1 MIPISVCLPTFNGE
15 NFLAACLYS
24 IEIQTYKNIEVLISD
39 DGSVDGSI
47 SIIEEFQESSS
58 IEIRVFKNKRSGIV
72 NNCNF
77 LAQKASGQYLK
88 FLFQDDLLKPHAL
101 ETFLFF
107 ILKYDNPVLAFSDRE
122 IDYNYGLGKE
132 CQDIFNGCRDLAKN
146 WSNIQ
151 EFQSGFHLLEDPNL
165 FNSPI
170 NKIGEPSN
178 TLILK
183 SAFLEAGGFDSQFSQ
198 LLDLELWFRLMTSG
212 NVVYINDKLSKFR
225 IHDSQQSVVN
235 AKENL
240 IHEDFLKLY
249 TKMLTSKH
257 FISMSEGFRMRLFE
271 VIKPLI
277 SQRFNGNI
285 EQNLTKTERNDYLS
299 KINRLSRRIKFME
312 STFSWKLRKELL
324 KVYYLFNSKEKKIR
338 KPKFYNPLTFKT
350 YGKIKFNKS
359 SNPKVSIIIPFFQ
372 QYEIT
377 WLCLKALELNG
388 DHHIDFEVILV
399 DDFSNGNSDFIN
411 SVHGVQF
418 IRNNQNLG
426 FLKSCNKAVLSANG
440 SYLVFLNNDT
450 QVQKGWL
457 SSLVE
462 VLENNATSPG
472 CAVGSKLIFP
482 DNQLQEAGG
491 IIWDDATG
499 CNYGKGNDHN
509 LPHYNFLREV
519 DYCSG
524 ASFAISKA
532 FFLELGTFNEI
543 FAPAYFEDTD
553 ICFKIR
559 ERGGKVYYQPR
570 SIAIHLEGMSCGKS
584 ENAGVKSYQKK
595 NREIFSDVWRNEL
608 PHHFSPSGGFISQ
621 YRAANRLNGKKTIL
635 VVDSTLPYYD
645 KESGGHRIYQ
655 ILKILK
661 KQCFHVIFLPANEI
675 ADEPY
680 FSKLSLLG
688 IEVLVDQS
696 GKTDS
701 TVLLKD
707 RLEIIDVAWICRS
720 QNFEK
725 FGCLLRQQSKARI
738 IFDTIDLHYLRFK
751 REWQL
756 KGSND
761 RKINKKWQ
769 KYLKIEKKFAR
780 MSDQVLT
787 VTNDES
793 EIVKDWNVKNVSVL
807 PNIHIP
813 RIDGAP
819 SFSARDGLIFIGN
832 YLHPP
837 NEDAVKFLVNEIM
850 PYVWANYPEVQVT
863 LLGSNPSTEVLD
875 LVSERVSVTGFVE
888 DVTPYFDLAKV
899 FISPLRYG
907 AGMKGKIGQS
917 MSLGLPVVTTS
928 VGAEGL
934 FLINGKNALIADE
947 PLEIANS
954 IVTLIKDK
962 NKWSHL
968 SNEGMKSMQKF
979 CPEIVSKAIAKLLQL

>member
-1 MIPISVCLPTFNGE
+1 MNQISVCLPSYNGE
-15 NFLAACLYS
+15 NYLLAALHS
-24 IEIQTYKNIEVLISD
+24 IETQTCKDIEVLISD
-39 DGSVDGSI
+39 DGSVDRSI
-47 SIIEEFQESSS
+47 SIVEEFKKSSS
-58 IEIRVFKNKRSGIV
+58 LEIRVFKNKGLGIV

-77 LAQKASGQYLK
+77 LAQKASYQYLK

-101 ETFLFF
+101 ETFLSY
-107 ILKYDNPVLAFSDRE
+107 IRHYDNVVLAFSDRE
-122 IDYNYGLGKE
+122 IDYNFGASKE
-132 CQDIFNGCRDLAKN
+132 CQDIFNGCRDLARN
-146 WSNIQ
+146 WSTIK
-151 EFQSGFHLLEDPNL
+151 ECQSGIQLLEDPKL
-165 FNSPI
+165 LKSPV
-170 NKIGEPSN
+170 NKVGEPSN
-178 TLILK
+178 TLILRK
-183 SAFLEAGGFDSQFSQ
+183 AFIESGGFDPQFSQ
-198 LLDLELWFRLMTSG
+198 LLDLELWFRLMTLG
-212 NVVYINDKLSKFR
+212 NVVYINEELSKFR
-225 IHDSQQSVVN
+225 VHDSQQSVVN

-249 TKMLTSKH
+249 TKLLTSKH
-257 FISMSEGFRMRLFE
+257 FTSLSEGFRMRLLE

-277 SQRFNGNI
+277 SQRFNRNI
-285 EQNLTKTERNDYLS
+285 EQNLTKAERNDYLS

-338 KPKFYNPLTFKT
+338 RPKYYNPLTFKT

-359 SNPKVSIIIPFFQ
+359 SNPKVTIIIPFFQ

-377 WLCLKALELNG
+377 WLCLKALESNG

-399 DDFSNGNSDFIN
+399 DDFSSGNSDFIN
-411 SVHGVQF
+411 SLHGIQI

-426 FLKSCNKAVLSANG
+426 FLKSCNEAVLSANG

-491 IIWDDATG
+491 IVWNDATG
-499 CNYGKGNDHN
+499 CNYGKGSDHN
-509 LPHYNFLREV
+509 LPQYNFLREV

-524 ASFAISKA
+524 ASLAISKA

-559 ERGGKVYYQPR
+559 ERGGTVYYQPR
-570 SIAIHLEGMSCGKS
+570 SIAIHFEGMSCGKS

-595 NREIFSDVWRNEL
+595 NREIFSDIWRNEL
-608 PHHFSPSGGFISQ
+608 PHHFLPSGGFISQ

-635 VVDSTLPYYD
+635 VIDSTLPYYD
-645 KESGGHRIYQ
+645 KESGGCRIYQ

-661 KQCFHVIFLPANEI
+661 KQSFHVIFLPANEI

-696 GKTDS
+696 GKTSS

-707 RLEIIDVAWICRS
+707 RLELIDWAWICRP
-720 QNFEK
+720 QIFEQ
-725 FGCLLRQQSKARI
+725 FGCLLRQKSKARI

-751 REWQL
+751 REWTV

-761 RKINKKWQ
+761 RKIKKKWQ
-769 KYLKIEKKFAR
+769 RYLKIEKKFAR
-780 MSDQVLT
+780 MSDHVLT

-793 EIVKDWNVKNVSVL
+793 EIVKGWNVKNVSVL

-837 NEDAVKFLVNEIM
+837 NEDAVNFLVSEVMPSVWSSIPEI
-850 PYVWANYPEVQVT
+850 QLT
-863 LLGSNPSTEVLD
+863 LLGSNPSPKVLD
-875 LVSERVSVTGFVE
+875 LVSERVSVTGFIE

-928 VGAEGL
+928 IGAEGL
-934 FLINGKNALIADE
+934 YLNNGKNALIADD
-947 PLEIANS
+947 PFDIANS
-954 IVTLIKDK
+954 IVTLIKDEDT
-962 NKWSHL
+962 WTHL
-968 SNEGMKSMQKF
+968 SNESIKSMQNF
-979 CPEIVSKAIAKLLQL
+979 CPEIVSKEIAKLLSL